1 MKERYIVGID
11 LGTTNSA
18 VGYVDLRDVR
28 PGSINILAFDVL
40 QIVGQGR
47 VAERPTLPSFLYLS
61 GKHDLQAGATALP
74 WDPGRTYAVGAFA
87 RDQGGLVSG
96 RLVSS
101 AKSWLCHEGVDR
113 EAPILPWG
121 AGSEIDKVSPV
132 TASSRYLQHIK
143 EAWNHK
149 MPEPLEAQIVVLTVP
164 ASFDEVARELTVRAA
179 KEAGLSSVTL
189 LEEPLA
195 AFYAWLSF
203 HEGQWDTS
211 LHPGDRL
218 LVCDVGGGTTDFTL
232 ISCEG
237 DSDTP
242 KLERVAVGDHL
253 LLGGDNMDLA
263 LAALAEKALGLELDT
278 ARWHALYHQC
288 RQAKEILLKDGGPEK
303 TTIRLTGR
311 GRSLIGGTM
320 MTDLFRD
327 QVKEVIIDGFFPEA
341 DLKAGDS
348 LKKGGTG
355 LREMGLPY
363 VSDPAVTKHLARFLS
378 RQGGGQMPNV
388 VLFNGGSL
396 KPDLIRKRL
405 KEILTSWSG
414 HPVRVLDSRS
424 LDLAISWGAAYYGLV
439 TQGLGLRVG
448 GGMARSYFVGVAL
461 DEEIRAPMGVCL
473 VERGTE
479 EGKEVE
485 VSKTFRVRTNRPVKF
500 SLYSSTTRKGDK
512 VGDLVPVDSDDLI
525 KLPPLQTVL
534 RYGKKGRDV
543 QIPVRLGAK
552 VTAIGTL
559 ELYCESQES
568 PHRWRLQFQLRD
580 SEPSGADSNYQV
592 EGVRVAPSDEQMEE
606 EPKGLSEEDLK
617 ALEEARK
624 EIRRC
629 FSPDK
634 GEEALAPSQLP
645 RRLAECMGME
655 KDLWSLPILRA
666 LADALLDIKAGR
678 GRSPQHEARWY
689 NLTGFCLRPGAG
701 EVTDPWRIKKVWPFY
716 FDGLVFSKEME
727 PRLQWWIFWRRIA
740 AGLGPGQQTQIF
752 SAMSNALLPAR
763 SKRRKR
769 AKVRPVKIS
778 QEERREIWLFAA
790 NLERLDISC
799 KIELGRELISNLVKN
814 RSWQG
819 VLWALSRLGSR
830 QPLYGPANK
839 VVPPGEVSSW
849 LEVLKKQELKQSRKL
864 INAVVSMARL
874 TGDRTRD
881 LQAAFR
887 QEVIT
892 WLQLLGAGE
901 EELEPIRKTV
911 ALAGKERNQAFGESL
926 PEGLIL
932 EQVMT
937 SEQTDDMRT

>member
-1 MKERYIVGID
+1 MSMKERYIVGID

-18 VGYVDLRDVR
+18 VGYVDLHDAS
-28 PGSINILAFDVL
+28 PGSINILTFDIP

-61 GKHDLQAGATALP
+61 GKYDLQAGATSLP
-74 WDPGRTYAVGAFA
+74 WDPDRTYAVGAFA
-87 RDQGGLVSG
+87 RDQGGLVPG

-101 AKSWLCHEGVDR
+101 AKSWLCHGGVDR

-121 AGSEIDKVSPV
+121 AGDEINRVSPV
-132 TASSRYLQHIK
+132 TASSRYLQHIR
-143 EAWNHK
+143 EAWDHS
-149 MPEPLEAQIVVLTVP
+149 MPEPLEAQLVVLTVP
-164 ASFDEVARELTVRAA
+164 ASFDEVARELTVLAA

-203 HEGQWDTS
+203 HERQWNTS
-211 LHPGDRL
+211 LHPGDLL

-242 KLERVAVGDHL
+242 KLERLAVGDHL
-253 LLGGDNMDLA
+253 LLGGDNMDLS
-263 LAALAEKALGLELDT
+263 LAALAEKALGRELDT
-278 ARWHALYHQC
+278 ARWNSLYHQC
-288 RQAKEILLKDGGPEK
+288 RQAKETLLEDGGPK
-303 TTIRLTGR
+303 KATLRLTGS

-320 MTDLFRD
+320 MTDLHRD
-327 QVKEVIIDGFFPEA
+327 QVNDVLIEGFFPEVG
-341 DLKAGDS
+341 LKAGDS
-348 LKKGGTG
+348 LQKGETG

-363 VSDPAVTKHLARFLS
+363 VSDPAVTRHLARFLL
-378 RQGGGQMPNV
+378 RQGGGRMPTV
-388 VLFNGGSL
+388 VLFNGGAL
-396 KPDLIRKRL
+396 KPGLIRNRL
-405 KEILTSWSG
+405 KGILTSWSG
-414 HPVRVLDSRS
+414 RPVRVLDSRS
-424 LDLAISWGAAYYGLV
+424 LDLAISWGATYYGLV

-461 DEEIRAPMGVCL
+461 DEEDRVPMGVCL

-485 VSKTFRVRTNRPVKF
+485 VLKTFRVRTNRPVKF

-543 QIPVRLGAK
+543 QIPIRLGAK

-580 SEPSGADSNYQV
+580 SETNGADSTSQV
-592 EGVRVAPSDEQMEE
+592 EGVRVAPSDEQMEQ

-617 ALEEARK
+617 AMEKARE
-624 EIRRC
+624 EIRKC
-629 FSPDK
+629 FVPDK
-634 GEEALAPSQLP
+634 GDKALAPSQLP
-645 RRLAECMGME
+645 GRLTECMGME
-655 KDLWSLPILRA
+655 KDLWSLPLLRA

-689 NLTGFCLRPGAG
+689 NLTGFCLRPGTG
-701 EVTDPWRIKKVWPFY
+701 EVTDPWRIKKIWPFY
-716 FDGLVFSKEME
+716 FEGLVFSKEME
-727 PRLQWWIFWRRIA
+727 PRLQWWIFWRRVA

-752 SAMSNALLPAR
+752 SAMSNALLPVR

-769 AKVRPVKIS
+769 AKVKPIKIS
-778 QEERREIWLFAA
+778 QEERREMWLFAA
-790 NLERLDISC
+790 NLERLEISG

-819 VLWALSRLGSR
+819 ALWALSRIGSR

-849 LEVLKKQELKQSRKL
+849 LETLKKQELKQPRKL
-864 INAVVSMARL
+864 INAAVSMARL

-881 LQAAFR
+881 LQTAFR

-901 EELEPIRKTV
+901 KKLEPLRKAV
-911 ALAGKERNQAFGESL
+911 PLAGKEKNHAFGESL

-932 EQVMT
+932 EQVD
-937 SEQTDDMRT
+937 EK